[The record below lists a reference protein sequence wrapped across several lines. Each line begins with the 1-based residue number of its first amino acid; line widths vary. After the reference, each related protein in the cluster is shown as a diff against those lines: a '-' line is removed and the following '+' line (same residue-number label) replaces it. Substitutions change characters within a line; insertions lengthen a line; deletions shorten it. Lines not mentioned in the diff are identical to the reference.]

1 MPRSTVA
8 SVLVG
13 SSLLVL
19 LGALGCGSV
28 TAQNDA
34 GSPGT
39 AGSGAGGS
47 KSGTAGA
54 QGTAGVGGAGS
65 GVAGSGGAGSGAAGS
80 GTGGSG
86 VAGSGAAGS
95 GHAGA
100 GGGTAGAGGT
110 SSDGGVKDGG
120 VSACMQATMFD
131 RSCTVDA
138 DCVAVTH
145 QINCCGSAVWL
156 GIRVA
161 DKPRYD
167 EVETAC
173 DRSYPG
179 CGCASGP
186 PTTDDGSV
194 VPFGTMGAGVTC
206 QAGTCKTFAKAC
218 GHPCDTGRSCTT
230 CMSPDAGS
238 KSVCSLRCMGD
249 TTCTEPLFTKCQ
261 VSFAGGVCVDPTRA
275 CGPL

>member
-1 MPRSTVA
+1 M
-8 SVLVG
+8 
-13 SSLLVL
+13 LLVL
-19 LGALGCGSV
+19 LAASGCGSV
-28 TAQNDA
+28 TAQSD
-34 GSPGT
+34 G
-39 AGSGAGGS
+39 
-47 KSGTAGA
+47 GTAGA
-54 QGTAGVGGAGS
+54 Q
-65 GVAGSGGAGSGAAGS
+65 GAAGS
-80 GTGGSG
+80 GTGGG
-86 VAGSGAAGS
+86 MAGSGAAGS

-110 SSDGGVKDGG
+110 SSDGGVKDAG

-131 RSCTVDA
+131 HSCTVDA

-145 QINCCGSAVWL
+145 QVNCCGSAVWI

-161 DKPRYD
+161 DKQRYD
-167 EVETAC
+167 AIETAC

-186 PTTDDGSV
+186 PVTDDGSV
-194 VPFGTMGAGVTC
+194 VPFGAAAAGVTC
-206 QAGTCKTFAKAC
+206 QAGACKTFSKAC

-230 CMSPDAGS
+230 CMAPDAGA

-249 TTCTEPLFTKCQ
+249 TSCTEPAYSKCQ
-261 VSFAGGVCVDPTRA
+261 VSFSGGICVDPTRA